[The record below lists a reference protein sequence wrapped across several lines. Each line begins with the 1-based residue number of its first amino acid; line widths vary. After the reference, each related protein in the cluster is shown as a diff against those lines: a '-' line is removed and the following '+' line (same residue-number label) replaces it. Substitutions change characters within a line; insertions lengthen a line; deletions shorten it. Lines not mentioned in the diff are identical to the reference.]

1 MCRDLS
7 RGSHG
12 MIRLVIRA
20 TAGLASRARAA
31 FYRLL
36 GVEIEG
42 LGVLRRVSIP
52 RHWASIRLGPQVGLD
67 DFVVLLC
74 SGTEKPSKLVIGRG
88 TYINRFTMVDVTDS
102 LVIGQH
108 CMIGPHCYLT
118 DHDHGFAPATQRDRQ
133 PFVSAPVVIGNNV
146 WIGAGAAVLKGV
158 TIGDGAVI
166 GAGAVVTHD
175 VAAGAVAAGVPA
187 RSRVALGRRIA

>member
-1 MCRDLS
+1 
-7 RGSHG
+7 
-12 MIRLVIRA
+12 MIRLLLRA
-20 TAGLASRARAA
+20 SAGLASRARHV

-42 LGVLRRVSIP
+42 YGALRRISIP
-52 RHWASIRLGPQVGLD
+52 RRWKSIRLGADVGLD

-74 SGTEKPSKLVIGRG
+74 SGPETPRKIVIGEGTYVNRFSMIDVTERLTIGRG
-88 TYINRFTMVDVTDS
+88 
-102 LVIGQH
+102 

-118 DHDHGFAPATQRDRQ
+118 DHDHGVDPVAGRDRQ
-133 PFVSAPVVIGNNV
+133 PFVSAPVAIGDNV

-158 TIGDGAVI
+158 TIGDGAII

-187 RSRVALGRRIA
+187 RMRVVAAGGA

>member
-1 MCRDLS
+1 
-7 RGSHG
+7 
-12 MIRLVIRA
+12 
-20 TAGLASRARAA
+20 
-31 FYRLL
+31 
-36 GVEIEG
+36 
-42 LGVLRRVSIP
+42 
-52 RHWASIRLGPQVGLD
+52 
-67 DFVVLLC
+67 
-74 SGTEKPSKLVIGRG
+74 
-88 TYINRFTMVDVTDS
+88 
-102 LVIGQH
+102 
-108 CMIGPHCYLT
+108 MIGPHCYLT

>member
-1 MCRDLS
+1 M
-7 RGSHG
+7 
-12 MIRLVIRA
+12 RLLMRA
-20 TAGLASRARAA
+20 AAGLASRARNA

-42 LGVLRRVSIP
+42 YGVLRRISIP
-52 RHWASIRLGPQVGLD
+52 RHWTSIRLEARTGLD

-74 SGTEKPSKLVIGRG
+74 SGVEKPGKLVIGEG
-88 TYINRFTMVDVTDS
+88 TYINRFTMIDVSES
-102 LVIGQH
+102 LTIGRG

-118 DHDHGFAPATQRDRQ
+118 DHDHGSDPSIRRDTQ

-158 TIGDGAVI
+158 TIGDGAII
-166 GAGAVVTHD
+166 GAGAVVTND
-175 VAAGAVAAGVPA
+175 VAAGAIAAGIPA
-187 RSRVALGRRIA
+187 RSRGEAMVAKERG